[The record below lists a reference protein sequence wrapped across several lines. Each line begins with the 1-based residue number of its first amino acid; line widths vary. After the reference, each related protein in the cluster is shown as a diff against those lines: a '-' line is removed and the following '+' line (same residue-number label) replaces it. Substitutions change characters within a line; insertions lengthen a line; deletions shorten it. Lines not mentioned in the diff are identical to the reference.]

1 MLRSRI
7 ESVLALTACCCL
19 VLSACGSKKS
29 PTESASPEQKP
40 TSTASAPATG
50 VDGER
55 IGAVAGEPAVWLSYG
70 RGYDEQRYSP
80 LDSINDQNVE
90 GLSLAWYYDLDYNRG
105 QEATPLVVDGVM
117 YTTGAWS
124 VVYALDA
131 VSGELL
137 WKHDPE
143 VPKQTAQQACCDVV
157 NRGVALWQGKVF
169 VGTLDGRLQA
179 LDAATG
185 ELLWSVVTVDQS
197 QAYTITGAPRVVKD
211 KVLIGNG
218 GAEFGVRGYLSA
230 YDVNDGSLI
239 WRFYTVP
246 GDPSK
251 PFESPAMEMAAKT
264 WTGEWW
270 TFGGGGTVWDSMAY
284 DPDLDLLYI
293 GVGNGSPWN
302 QKIRSPEG
310 GDNLFLSSIVALKP
324 DTGEYV
330 WHYQT
335 TPGETWD
342 YTATQHILLAEL
354 EIGGEQRKVLMQA
367 PKNGFFYV
375 LDRAT
380 GELISAE
387 PYVKITW
394 ATHVDMATGRPVE
407 TENARYTEGPVT
419 IFPANQGGHNW
430 HPMSYSPK
438 TGLVYIPAQEIPQG
452 YGDVKDFRFRPGL
465 FNVGIDP
472 LLLQLPQD
480 EPTKQAVLDM
490 LKGYLLAWDPVQQKA
505 AWRVEYPG
513 AWNGGTLATAGNLVF
528 QGTAMGDLMAYK
540 ADDGSALWR
549 APAGSGIVAAPMTY
563 SIDGEQYVTVLAG
576 WGGAGPIVVG
586 EIAKLEGRV
595 GNVSRVLTF
604 KLGGKATLPPGGVP
618 ADRRPEPP
626 AATATPELVASG
638 EKLYYDYCFVCH
650 GDNAV
655 SGSTIPDLRYMD
667 AATHQAFAGIVMG
680 ARADKGMPSFAKYT
694 NIDEINAIHAYLI
707 DRAQAELVRLAET
720 SESAD

>member
-1 MLRSRI
+1 MTSTRLHAAT
-7 ESVLALTACCCL
+7 VATTL
-19 VLSACGSKKS
+19 VLGCMTGCGSKTPPAGEAPA
-29 PTESASPEQKP
+29 PTE
-40 TSTASAPATG
+40 PAAAVGPALRVT
-50 VDGER
+50 GER
-55 IGAVAGEPAVWLSYG
+55 IAAIGSEPDVWLSYG
-70 RGYDEQRYSP
+70 RGYAEQRYSP
-80 LDSINDQNVE
+80 LDSIKDANVE
-90 GLSLAWYYDLDYNRG
+90 GLGLAWYYDLDYNRG

-131 VSGELL
+131 VTGKLL
-137 WKHDPE
+137 WKHDPA

-185 ELLWSVVTVDQS
+185 KLLWSVVTVDQS
-197 QAYTITGAPRVVKD
+197 QAYTITGAPRVVKG

-230 YDVNDGSLI
+230 YDVNDGKLI

-270 TFGGGGTVWDSMAY
+270 RFGGGGTVWDSMAY
-284 DPDLDLLYI
+284 DPELDLLYI

-302 QKIRSPEG
+302 QKIRSPGG

-354 EIGGEQRKVLMQA
+354 EIEGRNRKVLMQA

-387 PYVKITW
+387 PFVKITW
-394 ATHVDMATGRPVE
+394 ATHVDKETGRPVE

-452 YGDVKDFRFRPGL
+452 YGDAKSFSFRPGL

-472 LLLQLPQD
+472 MLLQLPQD

-528 QGTAMGDLMAYK
+528 QGTAMGDLMAYR
-540 ADDGSALWR
+540 ADDGTALWR
-549 APAGSGIVAAPMTY
+549 APAGSGVVAAPMTY
-563 SIDGEQYVTVLAG
+563 SVNGEQYVTVLAG

-604 KLGGKATLPPGGVP
+604 KLGGNATLPAGGVP

-626 AATATPELVASG
+626 PATAPAELVANG
-638 EKLYYDYCFVCH
+638 ERLYYDYCFVCH

-694 NIDEINAIHAYLI
+694 NVDEINAIHAYLI
-707 DRAQAELVRLAET
+707 DRAHAELARL
-720 SESAD
+720 SEAGAGPN

>member
-1 MLRSRI
+1 MSGSRNI
-7 ESVLALTACCCL
+7 AVLTLSACAIL
-19 VLSACGSKKS
+19 ALSACGSKKPPAES
-29 PTESASPEQKP
+29 NALMQQSAAAPTPAS
-40 TSTASAPATG
+40 G
-50 VDGER
+50 VDGAR
-55 IGAVAGEPAVWLSYG
+55 IAAVAAEPDVWLSYG
-70 RGYDEQRYSP
+70 RGYSEQRYSP
-80 LDSINDQNVE
+80 LEAINDQNVG
-90 GLSLAWYYDLDYNRG
+90 GLALAWSYDLDYNRG

-131 VSGELL
+131 ATGKLL

-179 LDAATG
+179 LDAGTG
-185 ELLWSVVTVDQS
+185 KVLWSVVTVDQT
-197 QAYTITGAPRVVKD
+197 QAYTITGAPRVVKG

-230 YDVNDGSLI
+230 YDADDGSLV

-270 TFGGGGTVWDSMAY
+270 KYGGGGTVWDSMAY

-302 QKIRSPEG
+302 QKIRSPGG
-310 GDNLFLSSIVALKP
+310 GDNLFLSSIVALRP

-342 YTATQHILLAEL
+342 YTATQHIMLADL
-354 EIGGEQRKVLMQA
+354 DIDGKPRKVLMQA

-380 GELISAE
+380 GELLSAE
-387 PYVKITW
+387 PFVKITW
-394 ATHVDMATGRPVE
+394 ATHVDMKTGRPVE
-407 TENARYTEGPVT
+407 TRNARYTEGPVT

-452 YGDVKDFRFRPGL
+452 YGDEKEFTFRPGL

-472 LLLQLPQD
+472 LLLKLPQD
-480 EPTKQAVLDM
+480 PPTKQAVLDM
-490 LKGYLLAWDPVQQKA
+490 LKGYLLAWDPVKQKA

-513 AWNGGTLATAGNLVF
+513 AWNGGTLATAGDLVF
-528 QGTAMGDLMAYK
+528 QGTAMGDLVAYK
-540 ADDGSALWR
+540 ADDGTALWR

-563 SIDGEQYVTVLAG
+563 SVNGEQYVSVLAG

-626 AATATPELVASG
+626 PQTATPEQVAKG
-638 EKLYYDYCFVCH
+638 EQYFYKYCFVCH

-667 AATHQAFAGIVMG
+667 ATTHQAFPGIVMG
-680 ARADKGMPSFAKYT
+680 ARADKGMPSFAKYVT
-694 NIDEINAIHAYLI
+694 LDEINAIHAYLI
-707 DRAQAELVRLAET
+707 DRADAELARLDAAT
-720 SESAD
+720 APAK

>member
-1 MLRSRI
+1 MT
-7 ESVLALTACCCL
+7 LTRLCAAAVSTVL
-19 VLSACGSKKS
+19 VLGCISGCGSKAPPS
-29 PTESASPEQKP
+29 GEEQP
-40 TSTASAPATG
+40 AAEAAASAKPAQG
-50 VDGER
+50 VTGER
-55 IGAVAGEPAVWLSYG
+55 IAAVASEPEVWLSYG
-70 RGYDEQRYSP
+70 RGYEEQRYSP
-80 LDSINDQNVE
+80 LDSINDANVQ
-90 GLSLAWYYDLDYNRG
+90 GLGLAWYYDLDYNRG
-105 QEATPLVVDGVM
+105 QEATPLVVDGVL

-131 VSGELL
+131 VTGELL
-137 WKHDPE
+137 WKHDPA

-185 ELLWSVVTVDQS
+185 KLLWSVVTVDQS
-197 QAYTITGAPRVVKD
+197 QAYTITGAPRVVKG

-230 YDVNDGSLI
+230 YDVNDGSLV
-239 WRFYTVP
+239 WRFFTVP
-246 GDPSK
+246 GDPAK

-270 TFGGGGTVWDSMAY
+270 NYGGGGTVWDSMAY
-284 DPDLDLLYI
+284 DPELDLLYI

-302 QKIRSPEG
+302 QKIRSPDG

-342 YTATQHILLAEL
+342 YTATQHIMLAEL
-354 EIGGEQRKVLMQA
+354 PIDGKPRKVLMQA

-380 GELISAE
+380 GELLSAE

-394 ATHVDMATGRPVE
+394 ATHVDMSTGRPVE

-452 YGDVKDFRFRPGL
+452 YGDVKDFIFRPGL

-528 QGTAMGDLMAYK
+528 QGTAMGDLMAYR
-540 ADDGSALWR
+540 ADDGTALWR

-626 AATATPELVASG
+626 PATASPALVAVG

-694 NIDEINAIHAYLI
+694 NIDEINAIHAYLT
-707 DRAQAELVRLAET
+707 DRAHAELERLADSG
-720 SESAD
+720 SESD